1 MAVLAR
7 PLHSKHSLQN
17 PEHLDQRVI
26 AQDTQVLNQAISID
40 SPELISNHMTIFIVK
55 SVTYPK
61 RIGMP
66 ACCKWRNDK
75 CVEMGVQLIR

>member
-17 PEHLDQRVI
+17 PEHLDQCVI

-40 SPELISNHMTIFIVK
+40 SPVLISNHMTIFIVK

-66 ACCKWRNDK
+66 TPPGSGKMSPLSFVYPGA
-75 CVEMGVQLIR
+75 